1 MEPDAC
7 FGQRNTNARR
17 NGNAARSFV
26 HSDETNA
33 SASIVQKPSG
43 LPTRQE
49 LSLTVLYY
57 PGHSLARAREL
68 ETVVLRSVFVSAEQT

>member
-1 MEPDAC
+1 MFWTNEY
-7 FGQRNTNARR
+7 QRATAT
-17 NGNAARSFV
+17 RSGSTVFLCTG

-57 PGHSLARAREL
+57 PGNSLARAREL
-68 ETVVLRSVFVSAEQT
+68 ETAVLRSVFVSAKQT